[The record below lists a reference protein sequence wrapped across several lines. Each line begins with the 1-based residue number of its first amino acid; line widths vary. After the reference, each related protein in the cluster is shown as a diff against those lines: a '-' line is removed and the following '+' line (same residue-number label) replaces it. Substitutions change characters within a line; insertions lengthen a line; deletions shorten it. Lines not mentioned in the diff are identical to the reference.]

1 MKFIASIL
9 SMFTLFSCLTKNEE
23 VVHITGNTMG
33 TYYSVKVVGAD
44 VDREALKVQVDGLLK
59 EVNNVFSTYIKDSE
73 LSKLNKSHLSI
84 PIKITPV
91 LAEVLKLSKS
101 IYKDS
106 EGAFDVTIGPL
117 VNLWGFGPDKIRKQP
132 TDQEIMKKMSDVG
145 SDHFRLIESTI
156 IKSKPNL
163 YIDLSAIAKGQ
174 GVDDVALILT
184 SIGFKSFLVEIGGE
198 VRGQGLKPDG
208 SKWRIGIEKPS
219 EELGQAIQKVIDL
232 DNMSIATSGGYRNYL
247 KYGDK
252 IFSHTINPKT
262 GRPVDHK
269 LVSVSVLNPSCAVA
283 DAWATAFMVLG
294 AEKGLDIANRLGL
307 KAYFLVKTDKG
318 FKELQSSKF

>member
-1 MKFIASIL
+1 M
-9 SMFTLFSCLTKNEE
+9 
-23 VVHITGNTMG
+23 
-33 TYYSVKVVGAD
+33 
-44 VDREALKVQVDGLLK
+44 
-59 EVNNVFSTYIKDSE
+59 
-73 LSKLNKSHLSI
+73 
-84 PIKITPV
+84 
-91 LAEVLKLSKS
+91 
-101 IYKDS
+101 
-106 EGAFDVTIGPL
+106 
-117 VNLWGFGPDKIRKQP
+117 
-132 TDQEIMKKMSDVG
+132 
-145 SDHFRLIESTI
+145 
-156 IKSKPNL
+156 
-163 YIDLSAIAKGQ
+163 
-174 GVDDVALILT
+174 ALILT

-219 EELGQAIQKVIDL
+219 EELGQAIQKIIDL
-232 DNMSIATSGGYRNYL
+232 ENMSIATSGGYRNYL